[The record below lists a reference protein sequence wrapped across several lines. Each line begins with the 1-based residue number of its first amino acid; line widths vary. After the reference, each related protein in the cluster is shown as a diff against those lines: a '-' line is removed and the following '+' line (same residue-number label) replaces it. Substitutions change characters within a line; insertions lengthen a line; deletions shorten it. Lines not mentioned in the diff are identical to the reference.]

1 MMFVSGTLS
10 TREHQIIRDSEIS
23 DQFTL
28 AFRVEW
34 RCLHVIDVTGMTE
47 RERNGEALQEDDVLT
62 EMWRIVCN
70 RHNNKENYAL

>member
-1 MMFVSGTLS
+1 M
-10 TREHQIIRDSEIS
+10 
-23 DQFTL
+23 
-28 AFRVEW
+28 
-34 RCLHVIDVTGMTE
+34 IDVTGMTE

>member
-1 MMFVSGTLS
+1 MMLVSGTLS

-28 AFRVEW
+28 TFRVEW